1 MIPVLVLNAG
11 SSSLKYQLIDMDGR
25 TVCAHGLVERI
36 GEDSGSLTHRTPAGE
51 PLTEQG
57 RIPDH
62 AAALDRVLAA
72 FERTGGLTAAP
83 FAVGHRVVHGGD
95 RFSGPT
101 VVDDDV
107 LAEIRE
113 LVPLAPLHNPAN
125 IEGIEVARERYPDT
139 PQVAVFDTA
148 FHAAMPPRAWRYP
161 LPRDLA
167 DRLRIRRYG
176 FHGTSHGY
184 VARTAAAHLGRPLD
198 ELALVTL
205 HLGNG
210 CSAAAVAGGR
220 SVDTSMGLTPLGG
233 LVMGTRSGDLDP
245 GIVAHLH
252 REGGLD
258 LDAID
263 TLLNKE
269 SGMKGLAGSN
279 DLREVHARA
288 DAGDTDADEAL
299 EVFCYRI
306 RCTVG
311 AYAAALGRLDA
322 VVFTAGIGENDA
334 DVRARVCAG
343 LGVLGVELDG
353 ARNTARSRDTRTI
366 SADGSA
372 VAVLVVPTNEELE
385 IAEQALAVVQAA
397 ADPGRAT
404 GT

>member
-1 MIPVLVLNAG
+1 VIPVLVLNAG
-11 SSSLKYQLIDMDGR
+11 SSSLKYQLLDMDGR
-25 TVCAHGLVERI
+25 SVVASGLVERI
-36 GEDSGSLTHRTPAGE
+36 GEGE
-51 PLTEQG
+51 V
-57 RIPDH
+57 PDH
-62 AAALDRVLAA
+62 GAALEQVLADLHRRGA
-72 FERTGGLTAAP
+72 LTDAP
-83 FAVGHRVVHGGD
+83 VAVGHRVVHGGD

-101 VVDDDV
+101 VVDDAV

-125 IEGIEVARERYPDT
+125 IAGIEVARSRYPDV

-148 FHAAMPPRAWRYP
+148 FHATMPPAAWRYA
-161 LPRDLA
+161 LPRALA
-167 DRLRIRRYG
+167 DGLRIRRYG

-184 VARTAAAHLGRPLD
+184 VTRRAAAHLGRAPA

-210 CSAAAVAGGR
+210 CSAAAIAGGR
-220 SVDTSMGLTPLGG
+220 CVDTSMGLTPLGG

-245 GIVAHLH
+245 GVVAHLH

-263 TLLNKE
+263 ALLNKA

-279 DLREVHARA
+279 DLREVHAKA
-288 DAGDTDADEAL
+288 DAGGADAADAAEAL
-299 EVFCYRI
+299 DVFCYRI

-322 VVFTAGIGENDA
+322 VVFTAGVGENDP

-343 LGVLGVELDG
+343 LTAFGVRVDE
-353 ARNTARSRDTRTI
+353 ARNIARSQEARTI
-366 SADGSA
+366 SADDSA
-372 VAVLVVPTNEELE
+372 VAVLVIPTNEELE
-385 IAEQALAVVQAA
+385 IAEQALAVVRGSGEPA
-397 ADPGRAT
+397 PAT
-404 GT
+404 

>member
-1 MIPVLVLNAG
+1 VIPVLVLNAG
-11 SSSLKYQLIDMDGR
+11 SSSLKYQLIDLSEDAADRVM
-25 TVCAHGLVERI
+25 ASGLVERI
-36 GEDSGSLTHRTPAGE
+36 GEGEGRLVHRASGADELIEEGE
-51 PLTEQG
+51 
-57 RIPDH
+57 IPDH
-62 AAALDRVLAA
+62 GAALDRVLAA
-72 FERTGGLTAAP
+72 FERTGGLTEAP

-107 LAEIRE
+107 LAEIRD

-125 IEGIEVARERYPDT
+125 IAGIEVARSRYPDT

-148 FHAAMPPRAWRYP
+148 FHAAMPPRAWRYA
-161 LPRDLA
+161 LPRELA
-167 DRLRIRRYG
+167 DRLLIRRYG
-176 FHGTSHGY
+176 FHGTSHAY
-184 VARTAAAHLGRPLD
+184 VARAAAAHLGRPLD

-220 SVDTSMGLTPLGG
+220 SIDTSMGLTPLGG

-245 GIVAHLH
+245 GIVAHLY

-288 DAGDTDADEAL
+288 DAGDADAAEAL
-299 EVFCYRI
+299 DVFCYRI

-322 VVFTAGIGENDA
+322 LVFTAGIGENDA

-343 LGVLGVELDG
+343 LGVLGVEPDE
-353 ARNTARSRDTRTI
+353 ARNAERSRETRTI

-372 VAVLVVPTNEELE
+372 VAVLVVPTDEELE
-385 IAEQALAVVQAA
+385 IAEQTLAVARGVA
-397 ADPGRAT
+397 PM
-404 GT
+404 

>member
-25 TVCAHGLVERI
+25 TVCASGLVERI
-36 GEDSGSLTHRTPAGE
+36 GEDAGSLTHRTPAGE

-57 RIPDH
+57 KIPDH

-72 FERTGGLTAAP
+72 FERTGGLTEAP
-83 FAVGHRVVHGGD
+83 YAVGHRVVHGGD

-125 IEGIEVARERYPDT
+125 IEGIEVARERSRTRRRSRCST
-139 PQVAVFDTA
+139 PPST
-148 FHAAMPPRAWRYP
+148 PRCRRTPGATP

-184 VARTAAAHLGRPLD
+184 VARTAAAHLDRPLD

-288 DAGDTDADEAL
+288 DAGDADADEAL

-385 IAEQALAVVQAA
+385 IAEQALAVVRAA
-397 ADPGRAT
+397 GA
-404 GT
+404 

>member
-1 MIPVLVLNAG
+1 VIPVLVLNAG
-11 SSSLKYQLIDMDGR
+11 SSSLKYQLLDMDDGE
-25 TVCAHGLVERI
+25 VVASGLVERI
-36 GEDSGSLTHRTPAGE
+36 GEDAGRLVHGTRDGE
-51 PLTEQG
+51 PLTEEG
-57 RIPDH
+57 KIPDH

-72 FERTGGLTAAP
+72 FERTGGLAEAP
-83 FAVGHRVVHGGD
+83 FAVGHRVVHGGA

-101 VVDDDV
+101 LVDDDV

-125 IEGIEVARERYPDT
+125 IAGIEVARARFPDT

-148 FHAAMPPRAWRYP
+148 FHATMPARAWRMP
-161 LPRDLA
+161 LPRELA

-184 VARTAAAHLGRPLD
+184 VARTAAAHLGRPLE
-198 ELALVTL
+198 ELHLVTL

-233 LVMGTRSGDLDP
+233 LVMGTRTGDLDP
-245 GIVAHLH
+245 GVIAHLH

-279 DLREVHARA
+279 DLRVVHRLA
-288 DAGDTDADEAL
+288 DAGGPDAAEAL

-311 AYAAALGRLDA
+311 AYAAALGRLDGI
-322 VVFTAGIGENDA
+322 VFTAGIGENDA

-343 LGVLGVELDG
+343 LGWFGVRLDE
-353 ARNTARSRDTRTI
+353 ARNTAPSREIRMI
-366 SADGSA
+366 SADDST

-385 IAEQALAVVQAA
+385 IAEQAVAVV
-397 ADPGRAT
+397 RERST
-404 GT
+404 N

>member
-11 SSSLKYQLIDMDGR
+11 SSSLKYQLLDMTDR
-25 TVCAHGLVERI
+25 SVAASGLVERI
-36 GEDSGSLTHRTPAGE
+36 GDDGARLEHRPSGTDPVVATGGIA
-51 PLTEQG
+51 
-57 RIPDH
+57 DH
-62 AAALDRVLAA
+62 GVALDRVLGA
-72 FERTGGLTAAP
+72 FGRTGGLTDAP
-83 FAVGHRVVHGGD
+83 VAVGHRVVHGGA

-101 VVDDDV
+101 VIDDGV
-107 LAEIRE
+107 LAQIRD

-125 IEGIEVARERYPDT
+125 IAGIEVARARFPDT

-148 FHAAMPPRAWRYP
+148 FHASMPPRAWRYP
-161 LPRDLA
+161 LPRELA

-184 VARTAAAHLGRPLD
+184 VARKAAEHLGRPLG
-198 ELALVTL
+198 ELDLVTL

-220 SVDTSMGLTPLGG
+220 CVDTSMGLTPLGG

-269 SGMKGLAGSN
+269 SGLKALAGSN
-279 DLREVHARA
+279 DLREVHRRA
-288 DAGDTDADEAL
+288 DAGDPEAAEAL

-311 AYAAALGRLDA
+311 AYAAALGGMDA

-343 LGVLGVELDG
+343 LSGLGVRLDE
-353 ARNTARSRDTRTI
+353 ARNTARSRDTRTV
-366 SADGSA
+366 SAGGSA

-385 IAEQALAVVQAA
+385 IAEQALAVVRRAA
-397 ADPGRAT
+397 PSARR
-404 GT
+404 

>member
-11 SSSLKYQLIDMDGR
+11 SSSLKYQLIDMSDR
-25 TVCAHGLVERI
+25 SVRASGLVERI
-36 GEDSGSLTHRTPAGE
+36 GDAGARLEHRRPDAEAVVEESGIA
-51 PLTEQG
+51 
-57 RIPDH
+57 DH
-62 AAALDRVLAA
+62 GAALDRVLGVLG
-72 FERTGGLTAAP
+72 RTGGLTDAP
-83 FAVGHRVVHGGD
+83 VAVGHRVVHGGD

-101 VVDDDV
+101 VVDDAV
-107 LAEIRE
+107 LDGIRD

-125 IEGIEVARERYPDT
+125 IAGIEVARARYPDT

-148 FHAAMPPRAWRYP
+148 FHASMPPRAWRYP
-161 LPRDLA
+161 LPRELA
-167 DRLRIRRYG
+167 DSLRIRRYG

-184 VARTAAAHLGRPLD
+184 VARAAAAHLGRPLG
-198 ELALVTL
+198 ELRLVTL

-220 SVDTSMGLTPLGG
+220 SIDTSMGLTPLGG

-245 GIVAHLH
+245 GVVAHLH

-263 TLLNKE
+263 TLLNTQ

-279 DLREVHARA
+279 DLREVHAKADSGDA
-288 DAGDTDADEAL
+288 DAAEAL

-311 AYAAALGRLDA
+311 AYTAALGGADA
-322 VVFTAGIGENDA
+322 IVFTAGIGENDA
-334 DVRARVCAG
+334 DVRARVCGG
-343 LGVLGVELDG
+343 LPGVELSDE
-353 ARNTARSRDTRTI
+353 RNAGRSRDARTV

-385 IAEQALAVVQAA
+385 IAEQALAVVRG
-397 ADPGRAT
+397 ADT
-404 GT
+404 GVGT

>member
-1 MIPVLVLNAG
+1 VIPVLVLNAG
-11 SSSLKYQLIDMDGR
+11 SSSLKYQLLDMTDR
-25 TVCAHGLVERI
+25 SVAASGLVERI
-36 GEDSGSLTHRTPAGE
+36 GDDGARLDHRRPGADPVVAAG
-51 PLTEQG
+51 G
-57 RIPDH
+57 IADH
-62 AAALDRVLAA
+62 GAALDRVLGA
-72 FERTGGLTAAP
+72 FERTGGLTDAP
-83 FAVGHRVVHGGD
+83 VAVGHRVVHGGA

-101 VVDDDV
+101 VIDDGV
-107 LAEIRE
+107 LAQIRD

-125 IEGIEVARERYPDT
+125 IAGIEVARARFPDT

-148 FHAAMPPRAWRYP
+148 FHASMPPRAWRYP
-161 LPRDLA
+161 LPRELA

-184 VARTAAAHLGRPLD
+184 VARKAAEHLGRPLG
-198 ELALVTL
+198 ELDLVTL

-220 SVDTSMGLTPLGG
+220 CVDTSMGLTPLGG

-245 GIVAHLH
+245 GVVAHLH

-263 TLLNKE
+263 TLLNNE
-269 SGMKGLAGSN
+269 SGLKALAGSN
-279 DLREVHARA
+279 DLREVHRRA
-288 DAGDTDADEAL
+288 DAGDPEAAEAL
-299 EVFCYRI
+299 DVFCYRI

-311 AYAAALGRLDA
+311 AYAAALGGMDA

-343 LGVLGVELDG
+343 LSGLGVRLDE
-353 ARNTARSRDTRTI
+353 ARNTARSRDTRTV
-366 SADGSA
+366 SAGGSA

-385 IAEQALAVVQAA
+385 IAEQALAVV
-397 ADPGRAT
+397 RAPARR
-404 GT
+404 

>member
-1 MIPVLVLNAG
+1 VIPVLVLNAG
-11 SSSLKYQLIDMDGR
+11 SSSLKYQLLDMTDR
-25 TVCAHGLVERI
+25 SVAASGLVERI
-36 GEDSGSLTHRTPAGE
+36 GGSE
-51 PLTEQG
+51 V
-57 RIPDH
+57 PDH
-62 AAALDRVLAA
+62 AAALEQVLTDLDRPGA
-72 FERTGGLTAAP
+72 LTDAP
-83 FAVGHRVVHGGD
+83 VAVGHRVVHGGE

-101 VVDDDV
+101 VIDDDV
-107 LAEIRE
+107 LEQIRD

-125 IEGIEVARERYPDT
+125 IAGIEVARRRYPDI

-148 FHAAMPPRAWRYP
+148 FHASMPPRAWRYP
-161 LPRDLA
+161 LPRELA

-184 VARTAAAHLGRPLD
+184 VARKAAEHLGRPLG
-198 ELALVTL
+198 ELDLVTL

-220 SVDTSMGLTPLGG
+220 CVDTSMGLTPLGG

-258 LDAID
+258 LDEID
-263 TLLNKE
+263 ALLNKE
-269 SGMKGLAGSN
+269 SGLKALAGSN
-279 DLREVHARA
+279 DLREVHRRA
-288 DAGDTDADEAL
+288 DAGDADAAEAL

-311 AYAAALGRLDA
+311 AYAAALGGMDA

-343 LGVLGVELDG
+343 LSGMGVRLDE
-353 ARNTARSRDTRTI
+353 ARNTARSREARTV
-366 SADGSA
+366 SAGGSA
-372 VAVLVVPTNEELE
+372 VAVLVIPTNEELE
-385 IAEQALAVVQAA
+385 IAEQAMAVVRRIGSPAG
-397 ADPGRAT
+397 GR
-404 GT
+404 

>member
-1 MIPVLVLNAG
+1 VIPVLVLNAG
-11 SSSLKYQLIDMDGR
+11 SSSLKYQLLDLADGAGER
-25 TVCAHGLVERI
+25 VCASGLVERI
-36 GEDSGSLTHRTPAGE
+36 GEDEGRLVHRAAGAE
-51 PLTEQG
+51 PLTESG
-57 RIPDH
+57 KIPDH
-62 AAALDRVLAA
+62 AVALDRVLAA
-72 FERTGGLTAAP
+72 FERTGGLTEAP

-107 LAEIRE
+107 LEEIRE

-125 IEGIEVARERYPDT
+125 IAGIEVARARYPDT

-148 FHAAMPPRAWRYP
+148 FHAAMPPHAWRYA

-184 VARTAAAHLGRPLD
+184 VARTAAAHLRRPLD
-198 ELALVTL
+198 DLALVTL

-220 SVDTSMGLTPLGG
+220 SIDTSMGLTPLGG

-263 TLLNKE
+263 TLLNTQ

-288 DAGDTDADEAL
+288 DAGDADAAEAL

-343 LGVLGVELDG
+343 LGVLGVEVDE
-353 ARNTARSRDTRTI
+353 ARNTARSRETRTI
-366 SADGSA
+366 SADGSR

-385 IAEQALAVVQAA
+385 IAEQTLAVVQAA
-397 ADPGRAT
+397 ART
-404 GT
+404 

>member
-1 MIPVLVLNAG
+1 MTSVLVLNAG
-11 SSSLKYQLIDMDGR
+11 SSSLKYQLLDMSDR
-25 TVCAHGLVERI
+25 SVTASGLVERI
-36 GEDSGSLTHRTPAGE
+36 GDDEGRLEHRVPGAE
-51 PLTEQG
+51 PLVEEG
-57 RIPDH
+57 EVADH
-62 AAALDRVLAA
+62 AAALNRALDVLDR
-72 FERTGGLTAAP
+72 GGQLTAP
-83 FAVGHRVVHGGD
+83 PDAVGHRVVHGGA
-95 RFSGPT
+95 RFGRS
-101 VVDDDV
+101 VLIDDDAV
-107 LAEIRE
+107 ATIRD

-125 IEGIEVARERYPDT
+125 LEGIEVARKRFPQT

-148 FHAAMPPRAWRYP
+148 FHLTMPPRAYRYA
-161 LPRDLA
+161 LPRELA

-184 VARTAAAHLGRPLD
+184 VSRAAAAHLGRPLA
-198 ELALVTL
+198 ELDMVTL

-210 CSAAAVAGGR
+210 CSAAAVEGGR
-220 SVDTSMGLTPLGG
+220 CIDTSMGLTPLGG

-245 GIVAHLH
+245 GIVTHLH
-252 REGGLD
+252 REGGMD
-258 LDAID
+258 LGEID
-263 TLLNKE
+263 TLLNKA

-288 DAGDTDADEAL
+288 DAGDADAAEAL

-343 LGVLGVELDG
+343 LGVFGVELDG
-353 ARNTARSRDTRTI
+353 ARNTARSRATRTI
-366 SADGSA
+366 STDGSG

-385 IAEQALAVVQAA
+385 IAEQTLDVVR
-397 ADPGRAT
+397 GSRA
-404 GT
+404 

>member
-1 MIPVLVLNAG
+1 VIPVLVLNAG
-11 SSSLKYQLIDMDGR
+11 SSSLKYQLLDMDAR
-25 TVCAHGLVERI
+25 SVTASGLVERI
-36 GEDSGSLTHRTPAGE
+36 GDSRARLEHKVPGSE
-51 PLTEQG
+51 PVVEEG
-57 RIPDH
+57 GIPDVG
-62 AAALDRVLAA
+62 AALDRVLAV
-72 FERTGGLTAAP
+72 FERTGGLAEP
-83 FAVGHRVVHGGD
+83 PVAVGHRVVHGGD

-101 VVDDDV
+101 AIDDDV

-125 IEGIEVARERYPDT
+125 IAGIEVARERYPDT

-148 FHAAMPPRAWRYP
+148 FHATMPPRAWRYA
-161 LPRDLA
+161 LPRELA

-184 VARTAAAHLGRPLD
+184 VARTAAAHLGRPVEDLN
-198 ELALVTL
+198 LVTL

-220 SVDTSMGLTPLGG
+220 CVDTSMGLTPLGG

-263 TLLNKE
+263 SLLNKQ

-279 DLREVHARA
+279 DLREVHAQA
-288 DAGDTDADEAL
+288 DAGDPDAAEAL

-311 AYAAALGRLDA
+311 AYAAALGGLDA

-334 DVRARVCAG
+334 DVRARVCGG
-343 LGVLGVELDG
+343 LGAFEVRLDEE
-353 ARNTARSRDTRTI
+353 RNAARSREARTI
-366 SADGSA
+366 SADDSA

-385 IAEQALAVVQAA
+385 IAEQALAVVRGAA
-397 ADPGRAT
+397 AS
-404 GT
+404 

>member
-1 MIPVLVLNAG
+1 VIPVLVLNAG
-11 SSSLKYQLIDMDGR
+11 SSSLKYQLLDMTDR
-25 TVCAHGLVERI
+25 SVVASGLVERI
-36 GEDSGSLTHRTPAGE
+36 GGSE
-51 PLTEQG
+51 V
-57 RIPDH
+57 PDH
-62 AAALDRVLAA
+62 AAALERVLADLD
-72 FERTGGLTAAP
+72 RTGALADAP
-83 FAVGHRVVHGGD
+83 VAVGHRVVHGGD

-101 VVDDDV
+101 VIDDGV
-107 LAEIRE
+107 LAQIRD

-125 IEGIEVARERYPDT
+125 IAGIEVARERYPDT

-148 FHAAMPPRAWRYP
+148 FHATMPPRAWRYP
-161 LPRDLA
+161 LPRELA

-184 VARTAAAHLGRPLD
+184 VARRAAEHLRRPLG
-198 ELALVTL
+198 ELDLVTL

-210 CSAAAVAGGR
+210 CSAAAIAGGR
-220 SVDTSMGLTPLGG
+220 CVDTSMGLTPLGG

-269 SGMKGLAGSN
+269 SGLMALAGSN
-279 DLREVHARA
+279 DLREVHRRA
-288 DAGDTDADEAL
+288 DAGDADAAEAL

-311 AYAAALGRLDA
+311 AYAAALGGMDA

-343 LGVLGVELDG
+343 LSGLGVRLDE
-353 ARNTARSRDTRTI
+353 ARNTAQQDPARSRETRTV
-366 SADGSA
+366 SAGGST

-385 IAEQALAVVQAA
+385 IAEQALAVVR
-397 ADPGRAT
+397 GR
-404 GT
+404 G